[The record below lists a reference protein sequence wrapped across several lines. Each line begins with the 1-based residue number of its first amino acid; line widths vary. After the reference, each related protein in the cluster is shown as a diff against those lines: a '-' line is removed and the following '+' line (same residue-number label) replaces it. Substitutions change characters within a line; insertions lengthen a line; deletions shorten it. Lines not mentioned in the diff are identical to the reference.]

1 MKKILLI
8 NGPNL
13 NNLGNR
19 DKSLYGEI
27 TLKKVIKELE
37 IKGSESNLEIVSF
50 QSNHEGEIVD
60 FIQKSYKDSSA
71 IIINAGALSQIGYSI
86 LDALIDTRL
95 PYVEIHI
102 SNIYSREEFRQ
113 KSVLAKNAIGQISG
127 LGIYGYLYA
136 LDYLSIHLKTN

>member
-113 KSVLAKNAIGQISG
+113 KSVLAKNAIGQICG

-136 LDYLSIHLKTN
+136 LDYLSINLKTK

>member
-37 IKGSESNLEIVSF
+37 IKGSKSNLEIVSF

-60 FIQKSYKDSSA
+60 LFKNHIK
-71 IIINAGALSQIGYSI
+71 I
-86 LDALIDTRL
+86 LQL
-95 PYVEIHI
+95 
-102 SNIYSREEFRQ
+102 
-113 KSVLAKNAIGQISG
+113 
-127 LGIYGYLYA
+127 
-136 LDYLSIHLKTN
+136 

>member
-1 MKKILLI
+1 MWLQ
-8 NGPNL
+8 NW
-13 NNLGNR
+13 
-19 DKSLYGEI
+19 
-27 TLKKVIKELE
+27 
-37 IKGSESNLEIVSF
+37 
-50 QSNHEGEIVD
+50 
-60 FIQKSYKDSSA
+60 
-71 IIINAGALSQIGYSI
+71 
-86 LDALIDTRL
+86 LIDTKL

>member
-27 TLKKVIKELE
+27 TLKKIIKELE
-37 IKGSESNLEIVSF
+37 MKGLESNLEIVSF

-60 FIQKSYKDSSA
+60 FIQKSYIDSSA
-71 IIINAGALSQIGYSI
+71 IIINAGPLSQIGYSI
-86 LDALIDTRL
+86 LDALIDTKL

-113 KSVLAKNAIGQISG
+113 KSVLAKNAIGQICG
-127 LGIYGYLYA
+127 LGIHGYLYA
-136 LDYLSIHLKTN
+136 LDYLSILLKTK

>member
-37 IKGSESNLEIVSF
+37 IKGSKSNLEIVSF

-86 LDALIDTRL
+86 LDALIDTKL

-113 KSVLAKNAIGQISG
+113 KSVIAKNAIGQISG

-136 LDYLSIHLKTN
+136 LHYLTIHLKTN

>member
-37 IKGSESNLEIVSF
+37 IKGSKSNLEIVSF

-102 SNIYSREEFRQ
+102 SNIYSRE
-113 KSVLAKNAIGQISG
+113 
-127 LGIYGYLYA
+127 
-136 LDYLSIHLKTN
+136 

>member
-37 IKGSESNLEIVSF
+37 IKGSKSNLEIVSF

-86 LDALIDTRL
+86 LDALIDTKL

-136 LDYLSIHLKTN
+136 LDYLSINLKTK